1 MTAIERVYSALDSRW
16 KAQEPM
22 SLDAVA
28 RECGITAGAV
38 IDAVKELKLS
48 GRVTFTG
55 HSGSV
60 PELHVID
67 GAA

>member
-1 MTAIERVYSALDSRW
+1 MTTADRVYSALQSFKVNR
-16 KAQEPM
+16 APL
-22 SLDAVA
+22 SLSKLATDV
-28 RECGITAGAV
+28 GAHEADV
-38 IDAVKELKLS
+38 IAAIQELKLS